1 MKVTAAITRLAIG
14 MAEPEQELDNS
25 EKSLGTKINLCS
37 VNRVMLHLSF
47 LSEKTAGFTLNL
59 VFKNIETKHC
69 GKYFLIEIRISYD
82 NNVSQS
88 MGGRRP
94 LSMAIQSV
102 YSAISV
108 NTV

>member
-1 MKVTAAITRLAIG
+1 MHKKDLYT
-14 MAEPEQELDNS
+14 
-25 EKSLGTKINLCS
+25 
-37 VNRVMLHLSF
+37 VNRVVLHFSF
-47 LSEKTAGFTLNL
+47 LSEKTACFTSNL
-59 VFKNIETKHC
+59 VFKNIEIKHC
-69 GKYFLIEIRISYD
+69 GKYLVIEIRIIHD

-88 MGGRRP
+88 MGGSRP

>member
-1 MKVTAAITRLAIG
+1 
-14 MAEPEQELDNS
+14 
-25 EKSLGTKINLCS
+25 
-37 VNRVMLHLSF
+37 MLHLSF

-59 VFKNIETKHC
+59 VFKNIKTKHS
-69 GKYFLIEIRISYD
+69 GKLLLIEIKMRLIYD

-88 MGGRRP
+88 MGGSRP
-94 LSMAIQSV
+94 LSIAIQSV

>member
-1 MKVTAAITRLAIG
+1 
-14 MAEPEQELDNS
+14 
-25 EKSLGTKINLCS
+25 
-37 VNRVMLHLSF
+37 MLHLSF
-47 LSEKTAGFTLNL
+47 LSEKTAGFTLNH

-69 GKYFLIEIRISYD
+69 GKYLLIEIRMILIYD

-88 MGGRRP
+88 MGGSRP
-94 LSMAIQSV
+94 LSIAIQSV

>member
-1 MKVTAAITRLAIG
+1 MLFICIKKTLYT
-14 MAEPEQELDNS
+14 
-25 EKSLGTKINLCS
+25 
-37 VNRVMLHLSF
+37 VNRVMLHFSF
-47 LSEKTAGFTLNL
+47 LSEKMAGFTSTL